1 MCCIFRVTDDVADL
15 GMGCA
20 SFSFLFWREALMF
33 SSSCLNFC
41 DVKCVGTGSQ
51 TVQRMASSLPPSL
64 SFLPEAQPAR
74 AVIGVQFQV
83 FF

>member
-1 MCCIFRVTDDVADL
+1 
-15 GMGCA
+15 
-20 SFSFLFWREALMF
+20 MF

-51 TVQRMASSLPPSL
+51 TVQRTSLASSLPPSL

-74 AVIGVQFQV
+74 AVVGIQLQV
-83 FF
+83 LMLSCTSSNSVIKKSESCNTLA